1 MLKPRLSRFCRVAF
15 HRIPL
20 GLAGMLLIAGVGVN
34 LANVIGRYAF
44 HYAIY
49 WAEEAMIY
57 MAIWSIFLA
66 AIAIAY
72 DRADLTMGLLSA
84 RLASPWKQIAD
95 GMMTAIT
102 AVVCFFMAA
111 QSLAMIR
118 TLIRNSQNSLALEV
132 PMWIPQSSLLFGFLM
147 IAVAVIVRYVLGLS
161 EEEGTAP
168 PETATPS

>member
-1 MLKPRLSRFCRVAF
+1 MLKPRLSRFSRVVF

-20 GLAGMLLIAGVGVN
+20 GLAAMLLVAGVAIN
-34 LANVIGRYAF
+34 LANVIGRYVF

-66 AIAIAY
+66 AIAIAH
-72 DRADLTMGLLSA
+72 DRADLTMGLFSA

-95 GMMTAIT
+95 GVMTAIT
-102 AVVCFFMAA
+102 VVVCLFMAA
-111 QSLAMIR
+111 QSLAITR
-118 TLIRNSQNSLALEV
+118 TLIRNSQNSLALEM

-147 IAVAVIVRYVLGLS
+147 IAAAVIARYVLSLP
-161 EEEGTAP
+161 EEDHVP
-168 PETATPS
+168 PETASSS